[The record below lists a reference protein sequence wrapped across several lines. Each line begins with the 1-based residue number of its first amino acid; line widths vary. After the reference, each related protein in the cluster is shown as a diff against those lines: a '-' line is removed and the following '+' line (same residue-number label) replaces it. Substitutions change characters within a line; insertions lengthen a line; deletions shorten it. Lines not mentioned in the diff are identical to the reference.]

1 LRLLRLLVDEKL
13 SAGLPWPALRLG
25 GFLGNDTEG
34 GADYE
39 QAVGDVVTGPWANS
53 LRWASTRRGPDFQGE
68 RLVLGCGTFE
78 RRDFTVR
85 LPPASAGG
93 VELAVELSTSCPGVM
108 NFPHDPRMA
117 VSGEGQTTIPR
128 EAASD
133 QDMHVLATGRHA
145 PRILVVDDHATIAG
159 LMSQLL
165 SQRGYEVVTA
175 ADAEQAAAEVR
186 RQAPDLILSD
196 VKMPGKSG
204 YELCRELK
212 ADPATRLIPFVLIT
226 GLSDSVDKVRGIE
239 AGADD
244 FLNKPVLAEELTA
257 RVKSL
262 LRVKEFT
269 DELET
274 ADSVLCTLG
283 LAVESRDPYTEG
295 HCERLA
301 ARAADLG
308 RHLGLDTDS
317 IVALRRGGY
326 LHDLGKIAVPD
337 AILKKGT
344 DLTLQEWEIM
354 KVHPVTGENI
364 CKPLKSLRLV
374 LPIIRHHHEHADG
387 SGYPD
392 GLRSGEIPLLSR
404 VLQVVD
410 VYDALRTARP
420 YKLALGHD
428 EAAQTMREEAR
439 QGLWDAELVN
449 EFFSMLVEK
458 RSVA

>member
-1 LRLLRLLVDEKL
+1 M
-13 SAGLPWPALRLG
+13 S
-25 GFLGNDTEG
+25 
-34 GADYE
+34 
-39 QAVGDVVTGPWANS
+39 
-53 LRWASTRRGPDFQGE
+53 
-68 RLVLGCGTFE
+68 
-78 RRDFTVR
+78 
-85 LPPASAGG
+85 
-93 VELAVELSTSCPGVM
+93 
-108 NFPHDPRMA
+108 FPHDSRPA
-117 VSGEGQTTIPR
+117 VSGEGR
-128 EAASD
+128 ETSQRETGSD
-133 QDMHVLATGRHA
+133 QDMHVVPTKRHA
-145 PRILVVDDHATIAG
+145 ARILVVDDHPGIAG

-165 SQRGYEVVTA
+165 TQRGYDVVTA
-175 ADAEQAAAEVR
+175 ANAEQAEAEVR

-204 YELCRELK
+204 YELCRGLK
-212 ADPATRLIPFVLIT
+212 GDPVTRLIPFVLIT
-226 GLSDSVDKVRGIE
+226 GLSDSADKVRGIE

-283 LAVESRDPYTEG
+283 LIVEGRDPYTEG

-301 ARAADLG
+301 TRAADLG
-308 RHLGLDTDS
+308 RHLGLDEDS
-317 IVALRRGGY
+317 IVALRRGGF

-337 AILKKGT
+337 EILKKGS
-344 DLTLQEWEIM
+344 DLTLAEWAIM
-354 KVHPVTGENI
+354 KLHPVTGESI

-392 GLRSGEIPLLSR
+392 GMRAGEIPLLPR

-420 YKLALGHD
+420 YKPALSHD

-449 EFFSMLVEK
+449 EFFSMLVEQ

>member
-1 LRLLRLLVDEKL
+1 M
-13 SAGLPWPALRLG
+13 SLPH
-25 GFLGNDTEG
+25 D
-34 GADYE
+34 
-39 QAVGDVVTGPWANS
+39 
-53 LRWASTRRGPDFQGE
+53 
-68 RLVLGCGTFE
+68 
-78 RRDFTVR
+78 
-85 LPPASAGG
+85 
-93 VELAVELSTSCPGVM
+93 SCPADNG
-108 NFPHDPRMA
+108 DGR
-117 VSGEGQTTIPR
+117 TTSQP

-133 QDMHVLATGRHA
+133 QDMHVVPKKRQA
-145 PRILVVDDHATIAG
+145 PRILVVDDHPTIAG

-165 SQRGYEVVTA
+165 TQRGYDVATA

-186 RQAPDLILSD
+186 RRAPDLILSD
-196 VKMPGKSG
+196 VRMPGKSG
-204 YELCRELK
+204 YELCRDLK
-212 ADPATRLIPFVLIT
+212 EDPATRLIPFVLIT
-226 GLSDSVDKVRGIE
+226 GLSDSADKLRGIE

-257 RVKSL
+257 RVRSL

-283 LAVESRDPYTEG
+283 LIVEGRDPYTEG

-301 ARAADLG
+301 ANAAELG
-308 RHLGLDTDS
+308 RHLGLDEDS

-337 AILKKGT
+337 AILKKGS

-354 KVHPVTGENI
+354 KRHPETGENI

-392 GLRSGEIPLLSR
+392 GMRAGEIPLLPR

-420 YKLALGHD
+420 YKPALAHD
-428 EAAQTMREEAR
+428 KAAQTMREEAR

-449 EFFSMLVEK
+449 EFFSMLVEQ

>member
-1 LRLLRLLVDEKL
+1 M
-13 SAGLPWPALRLG
+13 
-25 GFLGNDTEG
+25 
-34 GADYE
+34 
-39 QAVGDVVTGPWANS
+39 
-53 LRWASTRRGPDFQGE
+53 STKRQ
-68 RLVLGCGTFE
+68 
-78 RRDFTVR
+78 
-85 LPPASAGG
+85 
-93 VELAVELSTSCPGVM
+93 
-108 NFPHDPRMA
+108 
-117 VSGEGQTTIPR
+117 
-128 EAASD
+128 
-133 QDMHVLATGRHA
+133 A
-145 PRILVVDDHATIAG
+145 PRILVVDDHPTIAG
-159 LMSQLL
+159 LMDLL
-165 SQRGYEVVTA
+165 LTQRGYEVVTA
-175 ADAEQAAAEVR
+175 ESAEQAAAEVR

-212 ADPATRLIPFVLIT
+212 SDPATRLIPFVLIT
-226 GLSDSVDKVRGIE
+226 GLTDSADKMRGIE

-257 RVKSL
+257 RVRSL

-283 LAVESRDPYTEG
+283 LIVEGRDPYTEG

-301 ARAADLG
+301 VRAADLG
-308 RHLGLDTDS
+308 RHLGLDEDS

-337 AILKKGT
+337 SILKKGS
-344 DLTLQEWEIM
+344 DLTLPEWEIM
-354 KVHPVTGENI
+354 KQHPVTGESI

-392 GLRSGEIPLLSR
+392 GLRAGEIPLLPR

-420 YKLALGHD
+420 YKPALSHD
-428 EAAQTMREEAR
+428 QSAETMREEAR

-449 EFFSMLVEK
+449 EFFNMLVEP
-458 RSVA
+458 RSAA

>member
-1 LRLLRLLVDEKL
+1 MIF
-13 SAGLPWPALRLG
+13 P
-25 GFLGNDTEG
+25 
-34 GADYE
+34 
-39 QAVGDVVTGPWANS
+39 
-53 LRWASTRRGPDFQGE
+53 
-68 RLVLGCGTFE
+68 
-78 RRDFTVR
+78 RDFRPAVSVEGRTTSQR
-85 LPPASAGG
+85 EPASD
-93 VELAVELSTSCPGVM
+93 LSM
-108 NFPHDPRMA
+108 
-117 VSGEGQTTIPR
+117 SG
-128 EAASD
+128 
-133 QDMHVLATGRHA
+133 LWTGRRV
-145 PRILVVDDHATIAG
+145 PRILVVDDHPTITG

-165 SQRGYEVVTA
+165 AQRGYDVVTA
-175 ADAEQAAAEVR
+175 SDAEEAAAEVR

-196 VKMPGKSG
+196 VRMPGKSG

-212 ADPATRLIPFVLIT
+212 GDPATRLIPFVLIT
-226 GLSDSVDKVRGIE
+226 GLSDSTDKVRGIE

-283 LAVESRDPYTEG
+283 LIVEGRDPYTEG

-308 RHLGLDTDS
+308 RHLGLDEDS

-337 AILKKGT
+337 EILKKGS
-344 DLTLQEWEIM
+344 DLTPQEWTVM
-354 KVHPVTGENI
+354 KQHPLTGENI
-364 CKPLKSLRLV
+364 CRPLKSLRLV
-374 LPIIRHHHEHADG
+374 LPIIRHHHEHMDG

-392 GLRSGEIPLLSR
+392 GLRAGEIPLLPR
-404 VLQVVD
+404 ILQVVD

-420 YKLALGHD
+420 YKPAIGH
-428 EAAQTMREEAR
+428 EQSAQMMAEKAR
-439 QGLWDAELVN
+439 QGLLDGDLAN
-449 EFFSMLVEK
+449 EFFCMLLQK
-458 RSVA
+458 QNVA